1 MKKITIL
8 MLFLSFAVIAEDLEI
23 VDAGFACIAQKKGA
37 VNDPFKYRYGVEL
50 FIQNNSE
57 KNITILTKIN
67 ALASI
72 PVSNNDKLKHQRV
85 LSYDIAQGGD
95 VVIIP
100 PKYKLELV
108 ELFPGDQ
115 TIISYQFSSK
125 DLIKE
130 SSFEYYSKIVY
141 GGRFNNW
148 VGRLKTKELTTQIL
162 YKCKS

>member
-1 MKKITIL
+1 MKRIAIL
-8 MLFLSFAVIAEDLEI
+8 MLFLSFAVVAEDLEI
-23 VDAGFACIAQKKGA
+23 VDAGFACIAQKKDT

-50 FIQNNSE
+50 LIQNNSE
-57 KNITILTKIN
+57 KNITILTKMN
-67 ALASI
+67 GLTSI
-72 PVSNNDKLKHQRV
+72 PVSNSDKLKNQRV
-85 LSYDIAQGGD
+85 LSYDITQRGD

-125 DLIKE
+125 YLITE
-130 SSFEYYSKIVY
+130 SSFEYYSKVVY

-148 VGRLKTKELTTQIL
+148 VGRLQTEELTTQIL
-162 YKCKS
+162 YKCKA